1 MRYPEKIRDI
11 YRQAEDVAKDGRTKY
26 QQNNW

>member
-1 MRYPEKIRDI
+1 MRYPDKVRDI
-11 YRQAEDVAKDGRTKY
+11 HRQAEDVTKDGRTKY